1 MEEITE
7 SQETAAPAE
16 VIAAGLEA
24 ATTAEPGAII
34 PGDPGATTPATAIGQ
49 EMDPGGQVERFAV
62 VAEFAPASANDD
74 SRTID
79 AVWYA
84 GAKVPRFDWRT
95 GQEYDLILSMKG
107 CRLDRLNNGGPVL
120 DSHNAYGVES
130 QMGVV
135 RRAWAEKATGKATIQ
150 FSKRDAV
157 TPIWNDVRA
166 GIIQNLSPGMWI
178 YKKVDTTPKGQ
189 ERKEFT
195 ATDWEPFEISL
206 LPIPGDAN
214 TTFMSAAGT
223 RPPAQS
229 SVVETQRASAHIKEK
244 PDMETTTQDA
254 GVEARP
260 NEVVLAAARDEAVK
274 AERLRASAIR
284 AIATGPFQVEESF
297 LAALIDEGVSIDTAR
312 ERIMTKLDADYRKN
326 PTVPINPA
334 GSFCGQ
340 DEVDKRREGMEAAL
354 LLRGN
359 PGASRELFDKGREF
373 AGLTLVDMA
382 RECLNAVG
390 VKTRGMSRYEI
401 ARVALQGRNGAA
413 EYFDGAMTTSDFPN
427 ILANVANKTLRQAYD
442 AAPRTFVPFCRQVTA
457 LDFKPVNRI
466 QLSDIAALQK
476 TNENGE
482 FVRIYLSDSK
492 ESYALTTW
500 GGIVPIT
507 RKVVLNDDLQALT
520 RIPAGLGIAAATL
533 ESDAV
538 WAVITANA
546 NMADGVPLFH
556 ATHKNLTATN
566 GLAAVANITA
576 ARKAMRKQTAPKG
589 TILNLIPRFLII
601 PAALEGIA
609 AQLTNPINLAATASS
624 ADVPAFVRAMVPI
637 VEPRLDAVA
646 SVGDTN
652 WYTAADPSTIDT
664 IEYCYLEGQQGVYIE
679 TRQGFEVDGV
689 EIKARLDFAA
699 AAIDHRGLQKNTAA

>member
-1 MEEITE
+1 MPEEITG
-7 SQETAAPAE
+7 TAPEPAPVE
-16 VIAAGLEA
+16 VIAAA
-24 ATTAEPGAII
+24 AQPEPQQETAEF
-34 PGDPGATTPATAIGQ
+34 
-49 EMDPGGQVERFAV
+49 QVERFT
-62 VAEFAPASANDD
+62 VAATFAPPSANDD
-74 SRTID
+74 ARTID
-79 AVWYA
+79 AVWYT

-95 GQEYDLILSMKG
+95 GEEYDLILDMKG

-120 DSHNAYGVES
+120 DSHSAYGVES
-130 QMGVV
+130 QLGVV
-135 RRAWAEKATGKATIQ
+135 RKAWAKKSTGLATIQ

-157 TPIWNDVRA
+157 TAIWNDVKG

-189 ERKEFT
+189 ERREFT

-206 LPIPGDAN
+206 VSVAADAATN
-214 TTFMSAAGT
+214 FMSAAVT
-223 RPPAQS
+223 PPAPP
-229 SVVETQRASAHIKEK
+229 SVVEPERASAQTKEK
-244 PDMETTTQDA
+244 PEMETTTQDP
-254 GVEARP
+254 GVDARQ
-260 NEVVLAAARDEAVK
+260 NEVALAAARDEAVK
-274 AERLRASAIR
+274 AERLRASTIR
-284 AIATGPFQVEESF
+284 AIATGPFKVEESF
-297 LAALIDEGVSIDTAR
+297 LAALIDEGVSVDVAR
-312 ERIMTKLDADYRKN
+312 ERIMTKLDAEYRKN
-326 PTVPINPA
+326 PTVPINPPHF
-334 GSFCGQ
+334 GGK

-359 PGASRELFDKGREF
+359 PRAPREMIDKGREF

-382 RECLNAVG
+382 RECLNAAG
-390 VKTRGMSRYEI
+390 VKTRGMDRHEI
-401 ARVALQGRNGAA
+401 ARVALQGRNGAS

-427 ILANVANKTLRQAYD
+427 ILANVANKTLRQAYE

-457 LDFKPVNRI
+457 ADFKPVNRI

-476 TNENGE
+476 TSENGE
-482 FVRIYLSDSK
+482 FVRIYLGDSK

-533 ESDAV
+533 ESDTV
-538 WAVITANA
+538 WGVITANA
-546 NMADGVPLFH
+546 NMADGLPLFH

-566 GLAAVANITA
+566 ALAAVANITA

-589 TILNLIPRFLII
+589 TILNLIPKFLII

-609 AQLTNPINLAATASS
+609 VQITNPINLAATASS

-652 WYTAADPSTIDT
+652 WYTAADPSSIDT

-699 AAIDHRGLQKNTAA
+699 AAIDFRGLQKNTAA

>member
-1 MEEITE
+1 
-7 SQETAAPAE
+7 
-16 VIAAGLEA
+16 
-24 ATTAEPGAII
+24 
-34 PGDPGATTPATAIGQ
+34 
-49 EMDPGGQVERFAV
+49 
-62 VAEFAPASANDD
+62 
-74 SRTID
+74 
-79 AVWYA
+79 
-84 GAKVPRFDWRT
+84 
-95 GQEYDLILSMKG
+95 
-107 CRLDRLNNGGPVL
+107 
-120 DSHNAYGVES
+120 
-130 QMGVV
+130 
-135 RRAWAEKATGKATIQ
+135 
-150 FSKRDAV
+150 
-157 TPIWNDVRA
+157 
-166 GIIQNLSPGMWI
+166 
-178 YKKVDTTPKGQ
+178 
-189 ERKEFT
+189 
-195 ATDWEPFEISL
+195 
-206 LPIPGDAN
+206 
-214 TTFMSAAGT
+214 
-223 RPPAQS
+223 
-229 SVVETQRASAHIKEK
+229 
-244 PDMETTTQDA
+244 
-254 GVEARP
+254 
-260 NEVVLAAARDEAVK
+260 
-274 AERLRASAIR
+274 
-284 AIATGPFQVEESF
+284 VEETF
-297 LAALIDEGVSIDTAR
+297 LSSLIDEGVSIDVAR
-312 ERIMTKLDADYRKN
+312 KRIMEKLDAEYRAR
-326 PTVPINPA
+326 PTVPINPPA
-334 GSFCGQ
+334 SHVLS
-340 DEVDKRREGMEAAL
+340 DETDKRREGMEAAL
-354 LLRGN
+354 LLRGS
-359 PGASRELFDKGREF
+359 PRASGEMFDKGRDF

-382 RECLNAVG
+382 RECLDAAG
-390 VKTRGMSRYEI
+390 VKTRGMSRNEI

-457 LDFKPVNRI
+457 FDFKPVNRI

-482 FVRIYLSDSK
+482 FVRIYVGDSK

-520 RIPAGLGIAAATL
+520 RVPAGLGIAAATL

-556 ATHKNLTATN
+556 TSHKNLQGTN
-566 GLAAVANITA
+566 ALAAVANITA
-576 ARKAMRKQTAPKG
+576 ARKLMRKQTAPKG
-589 TILNLIPRFLII
+589 TILNLIPKFLII

-609 AQLTNPINLAATASS
+609 VQLTNPINLAATASS

-699 AAIDHRGLQKNTAA
+699 AAIDFRGLQKNTAA

>member
-1 MEEITE
+1 MPEEVTGTA
-7 SQETAAPAE
+7 QETVPAE
-16 VIAAGLEA
+16 VIVA
-24 ATTAEPGAII
+24 TAEPESQ
-34 PGDPGATTPATAIGQ
+34 PESP
-49 EMDPGGQVERFAV
+49 EVQVERFT
-62 VAEFAPASANDD
+62 VAATFAPPSANDD
-74 SRTID
+74 ARTID
-79 AVWYA
+79 AVWYT

-95 GQEYDLILSMKG
+95 GEEYDLILDMKG

-120 DSHNAYGVES
+120 DSHSAYGVES
-130 QMGVV
+130 QLGVV
-135 RRAWAEKATGKATIQ
+135 RKAWAKKSTGLATIQ

-157 TPIWNDVRA
+157 TPLWNDVKG

-189 ERKEFT
+189 ERREFT

-206 LPIPGDAN
+206 VAVPADAN
-214 TTFMSAAGT
+214 ANFMSAAGM
-223 RPPAQS
+223 PPAAP
-229 SVVETQRASAHIKEK
+229 SVVETQRASAHTKET
-244 PDMETTTQDA
+244 PDMETTTQDP
-254 GVEARP
+254 GVEARQ
-260 NEVVLAAARDEAVK
+260 NEAALAAARDEAVK
-274 AERLRASAIR
+274 AERLRAAAIR
-284 AIATGPFQVEESF
+284 ALSTGPFTVEERF
-297 LAALIDEGVSIDTAR
+297 LVSLIDEGVSVETAR
-312 ERIMTKLDADYRKN
+312 ERIMTKLTAEYEQH
-326 PTVPINPA
+326 PTVGINPPA
-334 GSFCGQ
+334 TFGGR
-340 DEVDKRREGMEAAL
+340 DEADKRREGMEAAL
-354 LLRGN
+354 FLRGN
-359 PGASRELFDKGREF
+359 PRASREMVDKGRDF

-382 RECLNAVG
+382 RECLNAAG
-390 VKTRGMSRYEI
+390 VKTRGMERHEI

-413 EYFDGAMTTSDFPN
+413 EYFVGSMTTSDFPN
-427 ILANVANKTLRQAYD
+427 ILANVANKTLRQAYE

-457 LDFKPVNRI
+457 ADFKPVNRV

-476 TNENGE
+476 TSENGE
-482 FVRIYLSDSK
+482 FVRIYLGDSK
-492 ESYALTTW
+492 ESYALSTW

-533 ESDAV
+533 ESDTV

-546 NMADGVPLFH
+546 NMADGLPLFH
-556 ATHKNLTATN
+556 ASHKNLTATN
-566 GLAAVANITA
+566 ALAAVANITA

-589 TILNLIPRFLII
+589 TILNLIPKFLII

-609 AQLTNPINLAATASS
+609 VQITNPVNLAATASS

-652 WYTAADPSTIDT
+652 WYTAADPSSIDT
-664 IEYCYLEGQQGVYIE
+664 IEYCYLEGAQGVNIE

-699 AAIDHRGLQKNTAA
+699 AAIDFRGLQKNTAA

>member
-1 MEEITE
+1 
-7 SQETAAPAE
+7 
-16 VIAAGLEA
+16 
-24 ATTAEPGAII
+24 
-34 PGDPGATTPATAIGQ
+34 
-49 EMDPGGQVERFAV
+49 
-62 VAEFAPASANDD
+62 
-74 SRTID
+74 
-79 AVWYA
+79 
-84 GAKVPRFDWRT
+84 
-95 GQEYDLILSMKG
+95 
-107 CRLDRLNNGGPVL
+107 
-120 DSHNAYGVES
+120 
-130 QMGVV
+130 
-135 RRAWAEKATGKATIQ
+135 
-150 FSKRDAV
+150 
-157 TPIWNDVRA
+157 
-166 GIIQNLSPGMWI
+166 
-178 YKKVDTTPKGQ
+178 
-189 ERKEFT
+189 
-195 ATDWEPFEISL
+195 
-206 LPIPGDAN
+206 
-214 TTFMSAAGT
+214 
-223 RPPAQS
+223 
-229 SVVETQRASAHIKEK
+229 
-244 PDMETTTQDA
+244 
-254 GVEARP
+254 
-260 NEVVLAAARDEAVK
+260 
-274 AERLRASAIR
+274 
-284 AIATGPFQVEESF
+284 
-297 LAALIDEGVSIDTAR
+297 
-312 ERIMTKLDADYRKN
+312 
-326 PTVPINPA
+326 
-334 GSFCGQ
+334 
-340 DEVDKRREGMEAAL
+340 MEAAL

-359 PGASRELFDKGREF
+359 PHASREMVDKGRDF

-382 RECLNAVG
+382 RECLNAAG
-390 VKTRGMSRYEI
+390 VKTRGMSRNEI
-401 ARVALQGRNGAA
+401 ARVALQGRHGAS

-482 FVRIYLSDSK
+482 FVRIYVSDSK

-533 ESDAV
+533 ESDTV

-556 ATHKNLTATN
+556 ATHKNLTTTN
-566 GLAAVANITA
+566 ALAAVANITA
-576 ARKAMRKQTAPKG
+576 ARKVMRKQTAPKG
-589 TILNLIPRFLII
+589 TILNLIPKFLII

-609 AQLTNPINLAATASS
+609 VQLTNPINLAATASS

-646 SVGDTN
+646 TYGDTN

>member
-1 MEEITE
+1 MPEEIAGTA
-7 SQETAAPAE
+7 SETAPEASPVE
-16 VIAAGLEA
+16 IIAAAAAPEIPQELPEFELERFTVA
-24 ATTAEPGAII
+24 AT
-34 PGDPGATTPATAIGQ
+34 
-49 EMDPGGQVERFAV
+49 
-62 VAEFAPASANDD
+62 FAPPSANDD
-74 SRTID
+74 ARTID
-79 AVWYA
+79 AVWYT

-95 GQEYDLILSMKG
+95 GEEYDLILDMKG
-107 CRLDRLNNGGPVL
+107 CRMDRLNNGGPLL
-120 DSHNAYGVES
+120 DSHSACGVES
-130 QMGVV
+130 QLGVV
-135 RRAWAEKATGKATIQ
+135 RKAWSKRGTGLATLQ

-157 TPIWNDVRA
+157 TPIWNDVKG

-206 LPIPGDAN
+206 VPVPADAA
-214 TTFMSAAGT
+214 TTFMSAAGM
-223 RPPAQS
+223 PPAEPT
-229 SVVETQRASAHIKEK
+229 VGEVQRATAQEEK
-244 PDMETTTQDA
+244 PEMETTVQA
-254 GVEARP
+254 SGEEARQ
-260 NEVVLAAARDEAVK
+260 NEDSLAAARDEAVR
-274 AERLRASAIR
+274 AERLRASTIR

-297 LAALIDEGVSIDTAR
+297 LSALIDEGVSVDVAR
-312 ERIMTKLDADYRKN
+312 KRIMEKLDAEYRAR
-326 PTVPINPA
+326 PTVPINPPA
-334 GSFCGQ
+334 SHVLS
-340 DEVDKRREGMEAAL
+340 DETDKRREGMEAAL

-359 PGASRELFDKGREF
+359 PRASGEMVDKGREF

-382 RECLNAVG
+382 RECLDAAG
-390 VKTRGMSRYEI
+390 VKTRGMSRNEI

-457 LDFKPVNRI
+457 FDFKPVNRI

-482 FVRIYLSDSK
+482 FVRIYVGDSK

-520 RIPAGLGIAAATL
+520 RVPAGLGIAAATL
-533 ESDAV
+533 ESDTV

-546 NMADGVPLFH
+546 NMSDGLPLFH

-576 ARKAMRKQTAPKG
+576 ARKVMRKQTAPKG
-589 TILNLIPRFLII
+589 TILNLIPKFLII

-609 AQLTNPINLAATASS
+609 VQLTNPINLAATASS

-652 WYTAADPSTIDT
+652 WYTAADPSSIDT
-664 IEYCYLEGQQGVYIE
+664 IEYCYLEGQQGVYLE

-699 AAIDHRGLQKNTAA
+699 AAIDFRGLQKNTA

>member
-1 MEEITE
+1 MEESFMPEEITGTAL
-7 SQETAAPAE
+7 ETAPVE
-16 VIAAGLEA
+16 VIAAAAQPESQQESPEVQIERFTVA
-24 ATTAEPGAII
+24 AT
-34 PGDPGATTPATAIGQ
+34 
-49 EMDPGGQVERFAV
+49 
-62 VAEFAPASANDD
+62 FAPPSANDD
-74 SRTID
+74 ARTID
-79 AVWYA
+79 AVWYT

-95 GQEYDLILSMKG
+95 GEQYDLILDMKG
-107 CRLDRLNNGGPVL
+107 CRMDRLNNGGPVL
-120 DSHNAYGVES
+120 DSHSAYGVES
-130 QMGVV
+130 QLGVV
-135 RRAWAEKATGKATIQ
+135 RKAWAKKSTGLATIQ

-157 TPIWNDVRA
+157 TPIWNDVKG

-206 LPIPGDAN
+206 VSVAADAD

-223 RPPAQS
+223 LPAQP
-229 SVVETQRASAHIKEK
+229 SVVEQQRASAHTKEK
-244 PDMETTTQDA
+244 PGMETTTQDA
-254 GVEARP
+254 GVEARQ
-260 NEVVLAAARDEAVK
+260 NEILLAAARDEAVK
-274 AERLRASAIR
+274 AERLRASTIR
-284 AIATGPFQVEESF
+284 AIATGPFKVEESF
-297 LAALIDEGVSIDTAR
+297 LAALIDEGVSVDTAR
-312 ERIMTKLDADYRKN
+312 ERIMTKLDAEFQKH
-326 PTVPINPA
+326 PTVQINPPHF
-334 GSFCGQ
+334 GGK
-340 DEVDKRREGMEAAL
+340 DEADKRREGMEAAL
-354 LLRGN
+354 LLRGS
-359 PGASRELFDKGREF
+359 PRASREMVDKGREF

-382 RECLNAVG
+382 RECLNAAG
-390 VKTRGMSRYEI
+390 VKTRGMDRHEI
-401 ARVALQGRNGAA
+401 ARVALQGRHGAS
-413 EYFDGAMTTSDFPN
+413 EYFQGSMTTSDFPS
-427 ILANVANKTLRQAYD
+427 ILANVANKTLRQAYE

-457 LDFKPVNRI
+457 ADFKPVNRI

-533 ESDAV
+533 ESDTV

-566 GLAAVANITA
+566 ALAAVANITA

-589 TILNLIPRFLII
+589 TILNLIPKFLII

-609 AQLTNPINLAATASS
+609 VQITNPINLAATASS
-624 ADVPAFVRAMVPI
+624 ADVPAFVRTMVPI

-646 SVGDTN
+646 TYGDTN

>member
-1 MEEITE
+1 M
-7 SQETAAPAE
+7 
-16 VIAAGLEA
+16 
-24 ATTAEPGAII
+24 
-34 PGDPGATTPATAIGQ
+34 
-49 EMDPGGQVERFAV
+49 
-62 VAEFAPASANDD
+62 
-74 SRTID
+74 
-79 AVWYA
+79 
-84 GAKVPRFDWRT
+84 
-95 GQEYDLILSMKG
+95 
-107 CRLDRLNNGGPVL
+107 DRLNNGGPVL
-120 DSHNAYGVES
+120 DSHSAYGVES
-130 QMGVV
+130 QLGVV
-135 RRAWAEKATGKATIQ
+135 RKAWAKKSTGLATIQ

-195 ATDWEPFEISL
+195 AVDWEPFEISL

-214 TTFMSAAGT
+214 TTFMSAAGSQ
-223 RPPAQS
+223 PPAQPT
-229 SVVETQRASAHIKEK
+229 VVETQRASAHEEK
-244 PDMETTTQDA
+244 PVEPTTQDA
-254 GVEARP
+254 GEEARQ

-274 AERLRASAIR
+274 AERLRASTIR
-284 AIATGPFQVEESF
+284 AIATGPFKVEESF
-297 LAALIDEGVSIDTAR
+297 LAALIDEGVSVDAAR
-312 ERIMTKLDADYRKN
+312 ERIMTKLDAEYQKQ
-326 PTVPINPA
+326 PTIPINPPPNF
-334 GSFCGQ
+334 GGQ
-340 DEVDKRREGMEAAL
+340 DEADKRREGMEAAL

-359 PGASRELFDKGREF
+359 PRAPREMVDKGREF

-382 RECLNAVG
+382 RECLNAAG
-390 VKTRGMSRYEI
+390 VKTRGMNRYEI
-401 ARVALQGRNGAA
+401 ARVALQGRNGAS
-413 EYFDGAMTTSDFPN
+413 EYFQGAMTTSDFPN

-482 FVRIYLSDSK
+482 FVRIYLGDSR

-556 ATHKNLTATN
+556 ATHKNLTGTN
-566 GLAAVANITA
+566 ALAAVATSPLA
-576 ARKAMRKQTAPKG
+576 EDQRKRG
-589 TILNLIPRFLII
+589 
-601 PAALEGIA
+601 
-609 AQLTNPINLAATASS
+609 
-624 ADVPAFVRAMVPI
+624 VRAHLSG
-637 VEPRLDAVA
+637 RL
-646 SVGDTN
+646 
-652 WYTAADPSTIDT
+652 
-664 IEYCYLEGQQGVYIE
+664 QGVV
-679 TRQGFEVDGV
+679 RAHDLGRHRSDHPQGGP
-689 EIKARLDFAA
+689 
-699 AAIDHRGLQKNTAA
+699 

>member
-1 MEEITE
+1 MPEEIAGTAPETAPVEVITAAAQPE
-7 SQETAAPAE
+7 SQAE
-16 VIAAGLEA
+16 LPEF
-24 ATTAEPGAII
+24 
-34 PGDPGATTPATAIGQ
+34 
-49 EMDPGGQVERFAV
+49 QVERFT
-62 VAEFAPASANDD
+62 VAATFAPPSANDD
-74 SRTID
+74 ARTID
-79 AVWYA
+79 AVWYT

-95 GQEYDLILSMKG
+95 GEEYDLILDMKG

-120 DSHNAYGVES
+120 DSHSAYGVES
-130 QMGVV
+130 QLGVV
-135 RRAWAEKATGKATIQ
+135 RKAWAKKATGLATIQ

-157 TPIWNDVRA
+157 TPIWNDVKG

-178 YKKVDTTPKGQ
+178 YKKIDTTPKGQ
-189 ERKEFT
+189 ERREFT

-206 LPIPGDAN
+206 VAVAADAATN
-214 TTFMSAAGT
+214 FMSAAVT
-223 RPPAQS
+223 PPAPPR
-229 SVVETQRASAHIKEK
+229 VVETQRASAHTKEK
-244 PDMETTTQDA
+244 PEMETTTQDP
-254 GVEARP
+254 GVDARQ
-260 NEVVLAAARDEAVK
+260 NEVALAAARDEAVK
-274 AERLRASAIR
+274 AERLRAGKIR
-284 AIATGPFQVEESF
+284 AMATGPFQVEESF
-297 LAALIDEGVSIDTAR
+297 LAALIDEGVSVDAAR
-312 ERIMTKLDADYRKN
+312 ERIMNKVEAEYRKH
-326 PTVPINPA
+326 PTVPINPPHF
-334 GSFCGQ
+334 GGK

-359 PGASRELFDKGREF
+359 PRASGEMVEKGREF

-382 RECLNAVG
+382 RECLNAAG
-390 VKTRGMSRYEI
+390 VKTRGMDRHEI
-401 ARVALQGRNGAA
+401 ARVALQGRHGAS

-427 ILANVANKTLRQAYD
+427 ILANVANKTLRQAYE

-457 LDFKPVNRI
+457 ADFKPVNRI

-482 FVRIYLSDSK
+482 FVRIYLGDSK

-533 ESDAV
+533 ESDTV

-546 NMADGVPLFH
+546 NMADGLPLFH

-589 TILNLIPRFLII
+589 TILNLIPKYLII

-609 AQLTNPINLAATASS
+609 VQITNPINLAATASS

-652 WYTAADPSTIDT
+652 WYTAADPSSIDT

-699 AAIDHRGLQKNTAA
+699 AAIDFRGLQKNTVA